1 MTYEKRKDHKVESI
15 QFEAIKTGLRQN
27 KDGYLLSLSIHP
39 DDISDHLVRDFVGA
53 RYMVVMVRIGE
64 NEEPM
69 ERQPVNKH
77 ISIAGMLCR
86 DPQFWEFLFEQ
97 GLLLET
103 SEKDATEWLKSYL
116 NIESRSELKD
126 NEEAQIALNKILV
139 NYLYLNSQ
147 LNSNGIR
154 LR

>member
-1 MTYEKRKDHKVESI
+1 MQTS
-15 QFEAIKTGLRQN
+15 QFEGKKVALKQT
-27 KDGYLLSLSIHP
+27 KDGHVLTLAIHP
-39 DDISDHLVRDFVGA
+39 DEIPEEILRDFVGA

-116 NIESRSELKD
+116 NIDSRSELKD
-126 NEEAQIALNKILV
+126 NEEAQTLLNKI
-139 NYLYLNSQ
+139 NREFKEWKS
-147 LNSNGIR
+147 
-154 LR
+154 

>member
-1 MTYEKRKDHKVESI
+1 MQTSRFEGKKVALK
-15 QFEAIKTGLRQN
+15 QT
-27 KDGYLLSLSIHP
+27 KDGHVLTLAIHP
-39 DDISDHLVRDFVGA
+39 DEIPEEILRDFVGA

-86 DPQFWEFLFEQ
+86 DPEFWEFLFEQ

-103 SEKDATEWLKSYL
+103 SEKEATEWLKSYL

-126 NEEAQIALNKILV
+126 NEDAQIALNKILREFKEWK
-139 NYLYLNSQ
+139 N
-147 LNSNGIR
+147 
-154 LR
+154 

>member
-1 MTYEKRKDHKVESI
+1 MESI
-15 QFEAIKTGLRQN
+15 QFEGVKTGLKQS
-27 KDGYLLSLSIHP
+27 KDGYLLTLSIHP
-39 DDISDHLVRDFVGA
+39 DDINEHLMRDFVGA

-69 ERQPVNKH
+69 VRQPINKH
-77 ISIAGMLCR
+77 ISVAGMLCR

-116 NIESRSELKD
+116 NIDSRSELKD
-126 NEEAQIALNKILV
+126 NEEAQIALNKILREFKEWK
-139 NYLYLNSQ
+139 N
-147 LNSNGIR
+147 
-154 LR
+154 

>member
-1 MTYEKRKDHKVESI
+1 MQTS
-15 QFEAIKTGLRQN
+15 QFEGKKVALKQT
-27 KDGYLLSLSIHP
+27 KDGHVLTLAIHP
-39 DDISDHLVRDFVGA
+39 DEIPEEILRDFVGA

-86 DPQFWEFLFEQ
+86 DPEFWDFLFEQ

-103 SEKDATEWLKSYL
+103 SEKEATEWLKSYL
-116 NIESRSELKD
+116 NIESRTDLKS
-126 NEEAQIALNKILV
+126 NEDAQIALNKILREFKEWK
-139 NYLYLNSQ
+139 N
-147 LNSNGIR
+147 
-154 LR
+154 

>member
-1 MTYEKRKDHKVESI
+1 MQTS
-15 QFEAIKTGLRQN
+15 QFEGKKVALKQT
-27 KDGYLLSLSIHP
+27 KDGHVLTLAIHP
-39 DDISDHLVRDFVGA
+39 DEIPEEILRDFVGA

-86 DPQFWEFLFEQ
+86 DRQFWEFLFEQ

-103 SEKDATEWLKSYL
+103 NEDAATEWLKAYL
-116 NIESRSELKD
+116 NIDSRSELKD
-126 NEEAQIALNKILV
+126 NEEAQIALNKILREFKEWK
-139 NYLYLNSQ
+139 N
-147 LNSNGIR
+147 
-154 LR
+154 

>member
-1 MTYEKRKDHKVESI
+1 MESI

-97 GLLLET
+97 SLLLET
-103 SEKDATEWLKSYL
+103 NEEAATEWLKAYL
-116 NIESRSELKD
+116 NIDSRSELKD
-126 NEEAQIALNKILV
+126 NEEAQTALNKILREFKEWK
-139 NYLYLNSQ
+139 N
-147 LNSNGIR
+147 
-154 LR
+154 

>member
-1 MTYEKRKDHKVESI
+1 MQTS
-15 QFEAIKTGLRQN
+15 QFEGKKVALKQT
-27 KDGYLLSLSIHP
+27 KDGHVLTLAIHP
-39 DDISDHLVRDFVGA
+39 DEIPEEILRDFVGA

-97 GLLLET
+97 SLLLET
-103 SEKDATEWLKSYL
+103 NEEAATEWLKAYL
-116 NIESRSELKD
+116 NIDSRSELKD
-126 NEEAQIALNKILV
+126 NEEAQIALNKILREFKEWK
-139 NYLYLNSQ
+139 N
-147 LNSNGIR
+147 
-154 LR
+154 

>member
-1 MTYEKRKDHKVESI
+1 MQTS
-15 QFEAIKTGLRQN
+15 QFEGKKVALKQT
-27 KDGYLLSLSIHP
+27 KDGHVLTLAIHP
-39 DDISDHLVRDFVGA
+39 DDTPEEIFRDYVGA
-53 RYMVVMVRIGE
+53 RYMVVMVRIDE
-64 NEEPM
+64 NEQPM

-126 NEEAQIALNKILV
+126 NEEAQIALNKILREFKEWK
-139 NYLYLNSQ
+139 N
-147 LNSNGIR
+147 
-154 LR
+154 

>member
-1 MTYEKRKDHKVESI
+1 MQTS
-15 QFEAIKTGLRQN
+15 QFEGKKVALKQT
-27 KDGYLLSLSIHP
+27 KDGHVLTLAIHP
-39 DDISDHLVRDFVGA
+39 DEIPEEILRDFVGA

-86 DPQFWEFLFEQ
+86 DPQFWDFLFEQ

-116 NIESRSELKD
+116 NIDSRSELKD
-126 NEEAQIALNKILV
+126 NEEAQILLNKI
-139 NYLYLNSQ
+139 NREFKEWKS
-147 LNSNGIR
+147 
-154 LR
+154 

>member
-1 MTYEKRKDHKVESI
+1 MQTS
-15 QFEAIKTGLRQN
+15 QFEGKKVALKQT
-27 KDGYLLSLSIHP
+27 KDGHVLTLAIHP
-39 DDISDHLVRDFVGA
+39 DEIPEEILRDFVGA

-103 SEKDATEWLKSYL
+103 SERDATEWLKSYL
-116 NIESRSELKD
+116 NIDSRSELKD
-126 NEEAQIALNKILV
+126 NEEAQTLLNKI
-139 NYLYLNSQ
+139 NREFKEWKS
-147 LNSNGIR
+147 
-154 LR
+154 